1 MTALLDHRETADG
14 YHGEIFRRGGF
25 RVIVCKDGIQW
36 ILQRRKSDAGKRAGA
51 RWIALG
57 YFLTRDG
64 LARLWHR
71 KTGASAPEIDA
82 LPDRITRG
90 AGR

>member
-14 YHGEIFRRGGF
+14 YHGEIFRRGGY

-36 ILQRRKSDAGKRAGA
+36 ILQRQRPKKSPGGA
-51 RWIALG
+51 AWDALG
-57 YFLTRDG
+57 YFVTREA
-64 LARLWHR
+64 LARTYR
-71 KTGASAPEIDA
+71 AKTGASAPEIDA
-82 LPDRITRG
+82 LPDRITRR